1 MAKKEKPKIY
11 STRDNFKANSQN
23 EYTIRQPDYVESLHN
38 FRLFFNDEKTRGI
51 IFDFNNFKSK
61 EGKNVK
67 TPCLFLFNYWE
78 EKAEN
83 IKFPDKDDGMFNFLK
98 NSILF
103 NFFPDVIIFVWYELV
118 ILFVIKFVFFIAFAG
133 KRETTSKFK
142 PQDIPLLEKGL
153 TTIKLMN
160 PNIFNRITFK
170 SDFDPHDFVKRV
182 MQSRNSKPAEVE
194 EIEDVQRR
202 EAHNGVLPSLV

>member
-51 IFDFNNFKSK
+51 LFDFNNFKSK

-103 NFFPDVIIFVWYELV
+103 NFFPDVIIFV
-118 ILFVIKFVFFIAFAG
+118 
-133 KRETTSKFK
+133 
-142 PQDIPLLEKGL
+142 
-153 TTIKLMN
+153 
-160 PNIFNRITFK
+160 
-170 SDFDPHDFVKRV
+170 
-182 MQSRNSKPAEVE
+182 
-194 EIEDVQRR
+194 
-202 EAHNGVLPSLV
+202 

>member
-1 MAKKEKPKIY
+1 MKKTNFCKKNFRNPLRGRKRKAPPPPSNAELPPPKKPPPKKRVAKKEKPKIY

-103 NFFPDVIIFVWYELV
+103 NFFPDVIIFV
-118 ILFVIKFVFFIAFAG
+118 
-133 KRETTSKFK
+133 
-142 PQDIPLLEKGL
+142 
-153 TTIKLMN
+153 
-160 PNIFNRITFK
+160 
-170 SDFDPHDFVKRV
+170 
-182 MQSRNSKPAEVE
+182 
-194 EIEDVQRR
+194 
-202 EAHNGVLPSLV
+202 